1 MSGAIGIRFDEAAI
15 DAIFADLD
23 QAELPGAAVGIA
35 IGGVPIYRKGFG
47 LANMELPTRLVPDMR
62 MRIGSTTKHFTCLAY
77 MLLCEEGLAGIDD
90 PIGRHVPGLDPVTA
104 RATMRQLM
112 SHSSGIR
119 DPLWI
124 TLAMHGPNRPVTDHE
139 MLAYYATVEDA
150 DFEPDTH
157 WSYNNGGYA
166 LLSAAIEG
174 IAGRPLEEVLRDRIF
189 VPVGMHD
196 TLLRRWDSDFVP
208 NSATLHYRDARG
220 VFSKTRMGME
230 LGGTGGMVSTMDDML
245 LWLKHMDAP
254 VVGSSETWR
263 MMCEPY
269 RLVGGHSTG
278 YGLGLIV
285 ETYRGV
291 EILHHAGDVMSGNSQ
306 MLKVP
311 AAGLD
316 ISIGVNR
323 GDVSSLVLALRVVD
337 TVVEGLAP
345 LLENPAYDRRAGT
358 FFSERDGRVVSLS
371 VKDDLHLL
379 SIDGGA
385 GLPVAPDADGV
396 LQLPAP
402 AAFLQQTVRADG
414 DNIVLSEFGREDRL
428 VEIETDGEAMLGE
441 RAGTYRSEAIDAT
454 LTLIEEEDGPVART
468 HGRHGQAVH
477 RLIPITA
484 DIWRFEQCGFPQ
496 VSGILTLAVDG
507 SGLRIDLARL
517 RRLSFAR
524 IA

>member
-1 MSGAIGIRFDEAAI
+1 MSGAIGTRFDEAAI

-23 QAELPGAAVGIA
+23 QAALPGAAVGIA
-35 IGGVPIYRKGFG
+35 IGGVPVYRKGFG
-47 LANMELPTRLVPDMR
+47 LANMELPTRLAPDMR

-90 PIGRHVPGLDPVTA
+90 EIGRHVPGLLPVTA

-112 SHSSGIR
+112 SHSGGIR

-124 TLAMHGPNRPVTDHE
+124 TLAMHGPDRPVTDRE
-139 MLAYYATVEDA
+139 MLAYYRTVEDA
-150 DFEPDTH
+150 DFEPGIH

-174 IAGRPLEEVLRDRIF
+174 VAGRPLEEVLRDRIF
-189 VPVGMHD
+189 TPVGMHD

-220 VFSKTRMGME
+220 AFSKTRMGME
-230 LGGTGGMVSTMDDML
+230 LSGTGGMVSTMDDML

-254 VVGSSETWR
+254 VVGSTETWR
-263 MMCEPY
+263 TMREPY
-269 RLVGGHSTG
+269 RLAGGHSTG
-278 YGLGLIV
+278 YGLGLIA

-291 EILHHAGDVMSGNSQ
+291 EILHHAGDVMAGNSQ

-323 GDVSSLVLALRVVD
+323 GDVSSLVLALRIVD
-337 TVVEGLAP
+337 AIVEGLAP
-345 LLENPAYDRRAGT
+345 PPENPACDRRVGT
-358 FFSERDGRVVSLS
+358 FLSERDGRVVSLS
-371 VKDDLHLL
+371 VKDDLHML

-385 GLPVAPDADGV
+385 ALPVMPDADGV

-402 AAFLQQTVRADG
+402 AAFLQQAVRVDG
-414 DNIVLSEFGREDRL
+414 DDIVLSEFGQEDRL
-428 VEIETDGEAMLGE
+428 VEIEVDGEALLGS
-441 RAGTYRSEAIDAT
+441 RAGTYRSDAIDAT
-454 LTLIEEEDGPVART
+454 LTLIGEQDGPVART
-468 HGRHGQAVH
+468 QGRHGQAVH
-477 RLIPITA
+477 RLTPITA

-496 VSGILTLAVDG
+496 VGGILTFAADG

-517 RRLSFAR
+517 RHMGFSRVA
-524 IA
+524 